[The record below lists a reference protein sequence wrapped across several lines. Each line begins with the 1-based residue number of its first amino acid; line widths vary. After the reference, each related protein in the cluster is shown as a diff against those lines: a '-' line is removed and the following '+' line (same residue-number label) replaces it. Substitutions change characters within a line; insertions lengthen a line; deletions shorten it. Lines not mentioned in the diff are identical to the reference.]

1 MSIMA
6 SVVLLN
12 TSIVVANT
20 IILFI
25 NTKTITKVIDEYA

>member
-1 MSIMA
+1 MGILET
-6 SVVLLN
+6 VILLN
-12 TSIVVANT
+12 TGIVIANT